1 MKTVRLATVL
11 TLLVAFFIG
20 CTSAIVDSQSVR
32 TSTSHFPPK
41 SESIPIE
48 VMFLDQPSTR
58 QFAGVG
64 KVMSRAWVLS
74 KGVDALKAEAR
85 KLGAD
90 AVINIKYERKVSIDY
105 GQDLFT
111 IEGDAVVW
119 K

>member
-1 MKTVRLATVL
+1 
-11 TLLVAFFIG
+11 
-20 CTSAIVDSQSVR
+20 
-32 TSTSHFPPK
+32 
-41 SESIPIE
+41 
-48 VMFLDQPSTR
+48 MFLDQPLTR

-90 AVINIKYERKVSIDY
+90 AVINIKYERKMSIDY
-105 GQDLFT
+105 GQDLFVM
-111 IEGDAVVW
+111 EGDAVVW